1 MVEQGKVNMARAE
14 AVNKEH
20 CSSSSSAKLHTT
32 EVLHQTKKLPYC
44 PMKMALGGFAATVV
58 LGYFV
63 LYSHKKPEA
72 SAMDV
77 AKVATGMS
85 TPENTRPRS

>member
-1 MVEQGKVNMARAE
+1 
-14 AVNKEH
+14 
-20 CSSSSSAKLHTT
+20 
-32 EVLHQTKKLPYC
+32 
-44 PMKMALGGFAATVV
+44 MKMALGGFAATVV